1 MGRIYTVEGK
11 VEASIFTKFCTI
23 KPNREFGDFQQCFTK
38 EQAAKQWMGG
48 DSAACDDGERQC
60 LELTNHW
67 LAWLRTQA
75 CELPPPIRF
84 DFFVG
89 RVTDQPGKATVW
101 TLEICELGFSM
112 LAHRELPQKVFDA
125 ILRSCLDRDKS
136 ALADGSEEPDKKR
149 LKGAC

>member
-1 MGRIYTVEGK
+1 MG
-11 VEASIFTKFCTI
+11 
-23 KPNREFGDFQQCFTK
+23 EFGDFHQLSTK

-48 DSAACDDGERQC
+48 NFAACDDGERQC
-60 LELTNHW
+60 LQLTNHW

-75 CELPPPIRF
+75 CEVPPAIRF

-89 RVTDQPGKATVW
+89 RTPNQPRKATVW

-125 ILRSCLDRDKS
+125 ILRSCVDGDRNVAHRAS
-136 ALADGSEEPDKKR
+136 QEENE
-149 LKGAC
+149 